1 MEKYILCE
9 SRLDFKYKMIF
20 SKFDKDF
27 VIIEGGF
34 IKLMIVLIR
43 KKSFYHI
50 RYIKYRGKI
59 VTVLSY
65 LIIAILAK
73 LSGSKI
79 IWSCHNIYEHNFNSK
94 RYNDFLRILLAK
106 ISYKIVVFHQDL
118 KPYLPKSS
126 EQKIYVASF
135 GNYKEFIEKQTEQ
148 NKEFQQQYKNWLNL
162 QNINSPDL
170 VSISAA
176 KSNSLDYFMTKLNDN
191 YNFLVIAPN
200 VPFNINLES
209 NNIFIYNNSFVK
221 SEIKNILRNSKN
233 LIGIITHNNISVPTS
248 IYLFA
253 SYGVPVIVIDINP
266 LNSMVK
272 YFGIGEIVKTQNDIN
287 LAIKKIKKNYNS
299 YQIKCEEFIS
309 INSWDNSR
317 ETHKSIFK

>member
-1 MEKYILCE
+1 MKRIVLSE
-9 SRLDFKYKMIF
+9 SSYDFKYKSIL
-20 SKFDKDF
+20 SHLEDIQ
-27 VIIEGGF
+27 VIEGGF
-34 IKLMIVLIR
+34 FKLIKILATR
-43 KKSFYHI
+43 KSYYHI

-59 VTVLSY
+59 ITVLRY
-65 LIIAILAK
+65 LLIAFVAK

-79 IWSCHNIYEHNFNSK
+79 IWSCHNIYEHNFSSK

-106 ISYKIVVFHQDL
+106 ISYKIVVFHKDL
-118 KPYLPKSS
+118 IAYLPDSS
-126 EQKIYVASF
+126 KYKVNEASF

-176 KSNSLDYFMTKLNDN
+176 KSNSLDYFIPKLNDN

-200 VPFNINLES
+200 VPFNINFES

-221 SEIKNILRNSKN
+221 AEIKNILRNSKK

-248 IYLFA
+248 IYMFA
-253 SYGVPVIVIDINP
+253 SYRIPVIVMDIKP
-266 LNSMVK
+266 LNSLVK
-272 YFGIGEIVKTQNDIN
+272 DFGIGKIIKAQKDIN
-287 LAIKKIKKNYNS
+287 SSIKKIKKNYNS
-299 YQIKCEEFIS
+299 YQIKCDEFMS
-309 INSWDNSR
+309 VNSWDNSI
-317 ETHKSIFK
+317 EIHKSVFK

>member
-1 MEKYILCE
+1 MKRIILSE
-9 SRLDFKYKMIF
+9 SSYDFKYKSIL
-20 SKFDKDF
+20 SQLEDF
-27 VIIEGGF
+27 QVIEGGF
-34 IKLMIVLIR
+34 FKLLKILATR
-43 KKSFYHI
+43 KSYYHI

-65 LIIAILAK
+65 LIIALLAK

-176 KSNSLDYFMTKLNDN
+176 KSNSLDYFMPKLNDN

-221 SEIKNILRNSKN
+221 AEIKNILRNSKN

-253 SYGVPVIVIDINP
+253 SYGVPVIVMDISP
-266 LNSMVK
+266 LNSLVK
-272 YFGIGEIVKTQNDIN
+272 DFGIGEIVKTQNDIN
-287 LAIKKIKKNYNS
+287 SSIKKIKKNYNS